1 MLLTDMLLDKIF
13 NKKLEI
19 KENMKSYLIFI
30 IQAYESA
37 SDTGAL
43 SDVTTIEL
51 IDKTPENAIKRAQKL
66 LKKKFYR
73 VSNIIEK
80 EY

>member
-1 MLLTDMLLDKIF
+1 MLLDKIF
-13 NKKLEI
+13 NYSKKE
-19 KENMKSYLIFI
+19 MKTYLIFI

-37 SDTGAL
+37 NDTGAL

-51 IDKTPENAIKRAQKL
+51 IDTKPENAIIRAKRL

-80 EY
+80 EKEN